1 MAAVANPMGQ
11 NAGQRE
17 IVDLRRIAVRD
28 LEPLLADE
36 VAEWRRELAWD
47 FEPSAALVRRYAGS
61 GSLGGA
67 ALVVNG
73 QVAGYGYAVLEEPRG
88 IIGDL
93 YLRPHMR
100 EAGAEAELFRSLL
113 DALAATP
120 RVSRMESQL
129 MLVRGQT
136 AELIRSTGRPVR
148 TFARRLMVRDDACP
162 LAPSAALPEGR
173 FRFDPW
179 EDSFL
184 HLAGAIIATSYK
196 GQTDSEINSQ
206 YRSPSGARRFL
217 SNIVEFPGCGLFHA
231 PGSFVVFDRQSGDAV
246 GMVLA
251 SFVAEEAGHIS
262 QLCVAPGLR
271 GAGLGRE
278 LLRRSDEVLR
288 GNGARLVSLT
298 VTESNAGAIALYERS
313 GFRTVRNFF
322 AYTWEA

>member
-1 MAAVANPMGQ
+1 MAAVANLMGQ

-17 IVDLRRIAVRD
+17 IVDLRRVAVRD

-93 YLRPHMR
+93 YLRPHVR
-100 EAGAEAELFRSLL
+100 ESGAEAELFRSLL

-129 MLVRGQT
+129 MLTTAGT
-136 AELIRSTGRPVR
+136 AELIRSSGRPVR
-148 TFARRLMVRDDACP
+148 TFARRLMIRDDAQP
-162 LAPSAALPEGR
+162 LASSAALPEGR

-184 HLAGAIIATSYK
+184 HLAGGIIAASYK

-206 YRSPSGARRFL
+206 YRSPAGARRFL
-217 SNIVEFPGCGLFHA
+217 SNIVEFPGCGLFHTPA
-231 PGSFVVFDRQSGDAV
+231 SFVVFDRHSGEAV

-251 SFVAEEAGHIS
+251 SFVSEEAGHIS
-262 QLCVAPGLR
+262 QLCVLPGLR
-271 GAGLGRE
+271 GSGIGRE
-278 LLRRSDEVLR
+278 LLRRSDDVLR

-298 VTESNAGAIALYERS
+298 VTESNIGAIALYERC
-313 GFRTVRNFF
+313 GFRTVRGFF

>member
-1 MAAVANPMGQ
+1 MAAVANLMGQ

-17 IVDLRRIAVRD
+17 IVDLRRVAVRD

-36 VAEWRRELAWD
+36 IAEWRRELAWD

-100 EAGAEAELFRSLL
+100 EPGAEAELFRSLL

-129 MLVRGQT
+129 MLVSGDT
-136 AELIRSTGRPVR
+136 ADLIRSTGRPVR
-148 TFARRLMVRDDACP
+148 TFARRLMVRDEAHA
-162 LAPSAALPEGR
+162 LAPSGALPEGR
-173 FRFDPW
+173 YRFDPW

-184 HLAGAIIATSYK
+184 HLAGAIIAGSYK

-262 QLCVAPGLR
+262 QLCVLPGLR
-271 GAGLGRE
+271 GSGLGSE

-288 GNGARLVSLT
+288 GNGARLMSLT
-298 VTESNAGAIALYERS
+298 VTESNMGAIALYERC
-313 GFRTVRNFF
+313 GFRTVRSFF

>member
-1 MAAVANPMGQ
+1 MAAVANLMGP

-17 IVDLRRIAVRD
+17 IVDLRRVPVRD

-36 VAEWRRELAWD
+36 VEEWRRELAWD

-67 ALVVNG
+67 ALVING

-93 YLRPHMR
+93 YLRPQMR
-100 EAGAEAELFRSLL
+100 DPGAEAELFRSLL

-129 MLVRGQT
+129 MLLRPET

-148 TFARRLMVRDDACP
+148 TFARRLMIRDEASP
-162 LAPSAALPEGR
+162 LAPAGLPEGR
-173 FRFDPW
+173 FRFNPW

-184 HLAGAIIATSYK
+184 HLAGGIIAGSYK
-196 GQTDSEINSQ
+196 GQTDSDINSQ
-206 YRSPSGARRFL
+206 YRSPAGARRFL
-217 SNIVEFPGCGLFHA
+217 GNIVEFPGCGLFHA
-231 PGSFVVFDRQSGDAV
+231 PASFVVFDRHSGEAV

-262 QLCVAPGLR
+262 QLCVVPGLR

-278 LLRRSDEVLR
+278 LLRRSDDVLR

-298 VTESNAGAIALYERS
+298 VTESNAGAIALYQRS
-313 GFRTVRNFF
+313 GFRSVRSFF

>member
-1 MAAVANPMGQ
+1 MAALANSMGQ

-17 IVDLRRIAVRD
+17 IVDLRRVAVRD

-36 VAEWRRELAWD
+36 IEEWRRDLAWD
-47 FEPSAALVRRYAGS
+47 FEPSAALVRRYAGA

-67 ALVVNG
+67 ALMVDG

-88 IIGDL
+88 IIGDV
-93 YLRPHMR
+93 YLRPHLR
-100 EAGAEAELFRSLL
+100 DAGAESELFRSLL

-129 MLVRGQT
+129 MLLTGET
-136 AELIRSTGRPVR
+136 AELIRSAGRPVQ
-148 TFARRLMVRDDACP
+148 TFARRLMIREGESPVASGA
-162 LAPSAALPEGR
+162 APPEGR
-173 FRFDPW
+173 FRFDEW

-184 HLAGAIIATSYK
+184 HLAGSIIATSYK

-206 YRSPSGARRFL
+206 YRSPAGARRFL
-217 SNIVEFPGCGLFHA
+217 SNIVEFPGCGTFHA
-231 PGSFVVFDRQSGDAV
+231 PGSFIAFDRHSREPV

-251 SFVAEEAGHIS
+251 SFVAEEVGHIS
-262 QLCVAPGLR
+262 QLCVLPEMR

-278 LLRRSDEVLR
+278 LLRRSDEALR
-288 GNGARLVSLT
+288 RHGARVVSLT
-298 VTESNAGAIALYERS
+298 VTESNTGAIALYERT
-313 GFRTVRNFF
+313 GFRKVRGFF

>member
-17 IVDLRRIAVRD
+17 IVDLRRVPVRD

-36 VAEWRRELAWD
+36 IAEWRRELAWD

-67 ALVVNG
+67 ALMVDG

-93 YLRPHMR
+93 YLRPQMR

-129 MLVRGQT
+129 MLVSAQT

-148 TFARRLMVRDDACP
+148 TFARRLMVREDGGP
-162 LAPSAALPEGR
+162 LAPSSALPDGR

-184 HLAGAIIATSYK
+184 HLAGAIIAASYK

-231 PGSFVVFDRQSGDAV
+231 AGSFVVFDRQTGEAV

-251 SFVAEEAGHIS
+251 SFVSEEAGHIS
-262 QLCVAPGLR
+262 QLCVLPGLR
-271 GAGLGRE
+271 GFGLGRE

-313 GFRTVRNFF
+313 GFRPVRSFF

>member
-1 MAAVANPMGQ
+1 MAAIANLMGQ

-17 IVDLRRIAVRD
+17 IVDLRRVPVRD

-36 VAEWRRELAWD
+36 IEEWRRDLAWD
-47 FEPSAALVRRYAGS
+47 FEPSASLVRRYAGS

-67 ALVVNG
+67 ALMIDG

-100 EAGAEAELFRSLL
+100 DATAEAELFRSLL

-129 MLVRGQT
+129 MLLQPET
-136 AELIRSTGRPVR
+136 AELIRSIGRPVR
-148 TFARRLMVRDDACP
+148 TFARRLMIRDEAHP
-162 LAPSAALPEGR
+162 LAPPVALPEGR

-184 HLAGAIIATSYK
+184 HLAGAIIAASYK
-196 GQTDSEINSQ
+196 GETDSEINSQ

-231 PGSFVVFDRQSGDAV
+231 TGSFVVFDRHTGDAV

-251 SFVAEEAGHIS
+251 SFVAEGAGHIS
-262 QLCVAPGLR
+262 QLCVVPGLR
-271 GAGLGRE
+271 GSGLGRE
-278 LLRRSDEVLR
+278 LLRRSDEALR
-288 GNGARLVSLT
+288 NNGARLVSLT
-298 VTESNAGAIALYERS
+298 VTESNTGAIALYERS
-313 GFRTVRNFF
+313 GFRRIRSFF
-322 AYTWEA
+322 AYTWES

>member
-1 MAAVANPMGQ
+1 MAAIANLMGQ

-17 IVDLRRIAVRD
+17 IVDLRRVPVRD

-36 VAEWRRELAWD
+36 IAEWRRELAWD

-67 ALVVNG
+67 ALMVDG

-129 MLVRGQT
+129 MLVRPET

-148 TFARRLMVRDDACP
+148 TFARRLMVREDGGP
-162 LAPSAALPEGR
+162 LAPSELPEGR

-184 HLAGAIIATSYK
+184 HLAGAIIAASYK

-206 YRSPSGARRFL
+206 YRSPAGARRFL

-231 PGSFVVFDRQSGDAV
+231 PSSFMVFDRQSGEAV

-262 QLCVAPGLR
+262 QLCVLPGLR
-271 GAGLGRE
+271 GFGLGRE

-288 GNGARLVSLT
+288 RNGARLVSLT
-298 VTESNAGAIALYERS
+298 VTESNAGAIALYARS
-313 GFRTVRNFF
+313 GFQSVRNFF
-322 AYTWEA
+322 AYTWES

>member
-1 MAAVANPMGQ
+1 MAAVANLMGQ

-17 IVDLRRIAVRD
+17 IVDLRRVAARD

-100 EAGAEAELFRSLL
+100 EPGAEAELFRSLL
-113 DALAATP
+113 DALASTP

-129 MLVRGQT
+129 MLLSGAT

-148 TFARRLMVRDDACP
+148 TFARRLMVRDEARA
-162 LAPSAALPEGR
+162 LAPSGALPEGR

-184 HLAGAIIATSYK
+184 HLAGAIIAGSYK

-231 PGSFVVFDRQSGDAV
+231 PASFVVFDRRSGEAV

-262 QLCVAPGLR
+262 QLCVLPGLR
-271 GAGLGRE
+271 GAGLGSE

-298 VTESNAGAIALYERS
+298 VTESNMGAIALYERS
-313 GFRTVRNFF
+313 GFRSVRSFF

>member
-1 MAAVANPMGQ
+1 MAAVANSMGP

-17 IVDLRRIAVRD
+17 IVDLRRVSARD

-36 VAEWRRELAWD
+36 VEEWRRELAWD
-47 FEPSAALVRRYAGS
+47 FEPSAALVRRYAGA

-67 ALVVNG
+67 ALVING

-93 YLRPHMR
+93 YLRPHLR
-100 EAGAEAELFRSLL
+100 DSPAEAELFRSLL

-129 MLVRGQT
+129 MLLT
-136 AELIRSTGRPVR
+136 AETADLIRSAGRPVR
-148 TFARRLMVRDDACP
+148 TFGRRLMIRDDARP
-162 LAPSAALPEGR
+162 LEPSGSLTEGR
-173 FRFDPW
+173 FRFDSW

-184 HLAGAIIATSYK
+184 HVAGTIIAGSYK

-206 YRSPSGARRFL
+206 YRSPAGARRFL

-231 PGSFVVFDRQSGDAV
+231 PASFVVFDRQSGEAV

-298 VTESNAGAIALYERS
+298 VTESNTGAIALYERS
-313 GFRTVRNFF
+313 GFRPVRNFF

>member
-1 MAAVANPMGQ
+1 MAAQASSIGQ

-17 IVDLRRIAVRD
+17 IVDLRRVAVRD

-36 VAEWRRELAWD
+36 IEEWRRELAWD
-47 FEPSAALVRRYAGS
+47 FEPSAALVRRYAGA

-67 ALVVNG
+67 ALLVGG

-88 IIGDL
+88 IIGDV
-93 YLRPHMR
+93 YVRPHLR
-100 EAGAEAELFRSLL
+100 DAGGEAELFRSLL

-129 MLVRGQT
+129 MLVT
-136 AELIRSTGRPVR
+136 APSAELIRGAGRPVR
-148 TFARRLMVRDDACP
+148 TFPRRLMIREGGDSH
-162 LAPSAALPEGR
+162 APATLPEGR

-184 HLAGAIIATSYK
+184 HLAGAIIAGAYK
-196 GQTDSEINSQ
+196 GETDSEINSQ
-206 YRSPSGARRFL
+206 YRSPAGARRFL

-231 PGSFVVFDRQSGDAV
+231 AGSFLVFDRSSGEAV

-251 SFVAEEAGHIS
+251 SFVSEAVGHIS
-262 QLCVAPGLR
+262 QLCVLPGLR

-278 LLRRSDEVLR
+278 LLRRSDEALR
-288 GNGARLVSLT
+288 RDGARLVSLT
-298 VTESNAGAIALYERS
+298 VTESNAAAIALYERN
-313 GFRTVRNFF
+313 GFRTVRSFF
-322 AYTWEA
+322 AYTWEV

>member
-1 MAAVANPMGQ
+1 MAAVANLMGQ

-17 IVDLRRIAVRD
+17 IVDLRRVPVRD

-36 VAEWRRELAWD
+36 IAEWRRELAWD

-67 ALVVNG
+67 ALMVNG

-129 MLVRGQT
+129 MLVRPET

-148 TFARRLMVRDDACP
+148 TFARRLMMRDDGRP
-162 LAPSAALPEGR
+162 LAGAAPLPEGR
-173 FRFDPW
+173 FRFEPW

-184 HLAGAIIATSYK
+184 HLAGAIIAASYK

-206 YRSPSGARRFL
+206 YRSPAGARRFL
-217 SNIVEFPGCGLFHA
+217 SNIVEFPGCGMFHA
-231 PGSFVVFDRQSGDAV
+231 PGSFVVFDRQSGEAV

-251 SFVAEEAGHIS
+251 SFVSEEAGHIS
-262 QLCVAPGLR
+262 QLCVLPALR
-271 GAGLGRE
+271 GLGLGSE
-278 LLRRSDEVLR
+278 LLRRSDEALR

-298 VTESNAGAIALYERS
+298 VTESNRGAIALYERS
-313 GFRTVRNFF
+313 GFRSVRNFF